1 MTFILASGSPRRQA
15 LLQRILPTFQVQP
28 AQVSEQV
35 PDGLAPAVH
44 VQTLATRKGEAV
56 ATQFPTATVLSA
68 DTIVSFQGAV
78 FGKPHSRQQAGARLA
93 KLSGQ
98 THQVYSGVWYHQPG
112 QPAQTAVVCTD
123 VTFYPLTPAQIDH
136 YLATGEAD
144 DKAGAYGIQGYG
156 GLFVK
161 AIQGDYYNVM
171 GLPLATVSRMILPE
185 QLFKTAETQ

>member
-1 MTFILASGSPRRQA
+1 MTFILASSSPRRQE
-15 LLQRILPTFQVQP
+15 LLHRILPDFQVQP

-35 PDGLAPAVH
+35 VNGLTPAAH
-44 VQTLATRKGEAV
+44 VQTLAMRKGKAV
-56 ATQFPTATVLSA
+56 ASAWPKAAVLSA
-68 DTIVSFQGAV
+68 DTIVSFQGTI
-78 FGKPHSRQQAGARLA
+78 FGKPHSRQQAGKRLA
-93 KLSGQ
+93 QLSGQ
-98 THQVYSGVWYHQPG
+98 THQVYSGVWYYQPG
-112 QPAQTAVVCTD
+112 QKVQAAVVRTD
-123 VTFYPLTPAQIDH
+123 VTFYPLTSAQIAR

-185 QLFKTAETQ
+185 QLFKTTEAK

>member
-1 MTFILASGSPRRQA
+1 MTFILASGSPRRQE
-15 LLQRILPTFQVQP
+15 LLHRILPTFAIHP

-35 PDGLAPAVH
+35 SDDLTPAAH
-44 VQTLATRKGEAV
+44 VQTLATRKGQAV
-56 ATQFPTATVLSA
+56 AAEFPTATVLSA

-78 FGKPHSRQQAGARLA
+78 FGKPHSRAQAGERLDQ
-93 KLSGQ
+93 LSGQ
-98 THQVYSGVWYHQPG
+98 THQVYSGVWYQQPG
-112 QPAQTAVVCTD
+112 QAAQTAVVRTD
-123 VTFYPLTPAQIDH
+123 VTFYPLTQAQIAH
-136 YLATGEAD
+136 YLTTGEAD